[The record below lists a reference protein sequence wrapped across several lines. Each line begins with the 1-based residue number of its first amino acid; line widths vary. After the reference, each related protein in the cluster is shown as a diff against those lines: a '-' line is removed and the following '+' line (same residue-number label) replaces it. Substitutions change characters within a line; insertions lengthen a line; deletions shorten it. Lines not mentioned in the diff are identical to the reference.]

1 MHDRR
6 VSPHLR
12 LVRHLEDFDMMTK
25 TIELT
30 RNEALFI
37 DDNITLMTEERGLNV
52 GTMRNVAPSA
62 TIPVPLDFVEKI
74 GMAILMTLD
83 KDNEVYSIEVS
94 IGELLVIRELCT
106 SFVKVGEEPV
116 GFNLKLKVYRALLQ
130 DEYKERKA

>member
-1 MHDRR
+1 MNLEFLDDEE
-6 VSPHLR
+6 
-12 LVRHLEDFDMMTK
+12 LEDFDMMTK

-83 KDNEVYSIEVS
+83 KDNTDI
-94 IGELLVIRELCT
+94 
-106 SFVKVGEEPV
+106 
-116 GFNLKLKVYRALLQ
+116 
-130 DEYKERKA
+130 